1 MRLYAESVQTK
12 LDDSEFQRTE
22 LLETTK
28 KLMTVD
34 DFNNKY
40 CEGFKKREWV
50 THYEIKIINGWNF
63 LNANW

>member
-1 MRLYAESVQTK
+1 LYAESVQTK

-40 CEGFKKREWV
+40 CEGFKKRE
-50 THYEIKIINGWNF
+50 
-63 LNANW
+63 